1 MTNHR
6 RIPVS
11 DDEGALPDPAAPP
24 PEAPERD
31 APDWV
36 AEEAPEVSGGRD
48 SGGRNAAVAP
58 ASEAAPAE
66 AALREQFARLA
77 ADFDNFRK
85 RESRERAEAWGRAK
99 ADLVDKLLPALD
111 DLRRVAHPEAAEAP
125 PGSPVRALLEGVTL
139 VERKL
144 LEVLNREGLQEIE
157 ALGAMFDPT
166 LHEAILTQPTNDPR
180 LAGRVAQVVE
190 PGYRFG
196 DRLIR
201 PAKVVVWTL
210 SR

>member
-1 MTNHR
+1 MTNRR

-11 DDEGALPDPAAPP
+11 DDAGPPPGPAAPA

-31 APDWV
+31 APDWA
-36 AEEAPEVSGGRD
+36 AEPIPEVPGSRD
-48 SGGRNAAVAP
+48 SDGRNAAAETAAKA
-58 ASEAAPAE
+58 ASSE
-66 AALREQFARLA
+66 AALREQLARLA

-99 ADLVDKLLPALD
+99 ADLVEKLLPALD

-125 PGSPVRALLEGVTL
+125 PGSPVRALLEGVAL

-144 LEVLNREGLQEIE
+144 LEALNREGLREIE
-157 ALGAMFDPT
+157 ALDATFDPT
-166 LHEAILTQPTNDPR
+166 LHEAILTQPTDDP
-180 LAGRVAQVVE
+180 LLVGRVAHVVE

>member
-11 DDEGALPDPAAPP
+11 DEAGPPPGPAAPT

-31 APDWV
+31 APDWA
-36 AEEAPEVSGGRD
+36 AETVPDAPESRD
-48 SGGRNAAVAP
+48 SGGRKAA
-58 ASEAAPAE
+58 AAPAPSAAATE
-66 AALREQFARLA
+66 EALREQLARLA

-85 RESRERAEAWGRAK
+85 RESRERAEAWTRAK
-99 ADLVDKLLPALD
+99 TDLVEKLLPALD

-125 PGSPVRALLEGVTL
+125 PGSPVHALLEGVAL

-144 LEVLNREGLQEIE
+144 LEALSREGLQEIE
-157 ALGAMFDPT
+157 ALDATFDPT
-166 LHEAILTQPTNDPR
+166 VHEAILTQPTDDPR
-180 LAGRVAQVVE
+180 LAGRVAHVVE

-196 DRLIR
+196 NRLMR

-210 SR
+210 PR